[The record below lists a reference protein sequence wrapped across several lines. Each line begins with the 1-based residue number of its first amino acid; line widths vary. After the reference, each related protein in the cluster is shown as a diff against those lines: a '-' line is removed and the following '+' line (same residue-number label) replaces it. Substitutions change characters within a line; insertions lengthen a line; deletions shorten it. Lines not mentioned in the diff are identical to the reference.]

1 MFGSSRYTL
10 SKISGVVERTSGGL
24 YRRIDDNRKLVE
36 LLRVEAPE
44 LLARFPRIEVWL
56 RAQDQFLTAL
66 ESAVPFDSHNFV
78 CRPVEGKYPRPWP
91 ATGVFDARSTSPLTS
106 AG

>member
-36 LLRVEAPE
+36 LLRGEAPE

-56 RAQDQFLTAL
+56 CAQDQFLMAL
-66 ESAVPFDSHNFV
+66 ESAVPFDSQNFV

-91 ATGVFDARSTSPLTS
+91 ATGASGARSASPLTS
-106 AG
+106 AP